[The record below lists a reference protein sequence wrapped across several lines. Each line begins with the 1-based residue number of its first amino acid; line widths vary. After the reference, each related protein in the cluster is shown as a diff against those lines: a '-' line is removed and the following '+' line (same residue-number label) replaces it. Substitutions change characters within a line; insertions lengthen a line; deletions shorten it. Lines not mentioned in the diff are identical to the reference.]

1 MQRYLVTGGTGFV
14 GHALCQRLVHHGA
27 ALTVLSRNPARASS
41 LLPAGIRTVGSLDQL
56 APTEHFDVVVNL
68 AGEPIAAKRWS
79 AKRKRV
85 LEASRI
91 DLTRKLVDWMLA
103 SSRPPRVFV
112 SASAIGYYGDQGER
126 TVTEDSEPHLEY
138 SHQLCAA
145 WEAAAL
151 RAADAG
157 IRTALLRIGLV
168 VGPTGG
174 FLARMLL
181 PFRLGLGGPIG
192 SGRQWMSWIH
202 RNDLLRLIALLVERE
217 DLAGVFNATA
227 PTPVTGREFAD
238 TLGRV
243 LRRPAFL
250 PAPALAFRL
259 VFGEM
264 SRLLLTGQRVLP
276 LRAAAAGFQFEF
288 PDLESALRDVL
299 EKPQPI

>member
-14 GHALCQRLVHHGA
+14 GRALCQRLAEHGA
-27 ALTVLSRNPARASS
+27 ELTVLSRDPRRASS
-41 LLPAGIRTVGSLDQL
+41 LLPAGARTIGSLDQL
-56 APTEHFDVVVNL
+56 SAMEHFDVVLNL
-68 AGEPIAAKRWS
+68 AGEPIADKRWS
-79 AKRKRV
+79 ARRKQL

-91 DLTRKLVDWMLA
+91 ELTRDLVRWMLA
-103 SSRPPRVFV
+103 SSKPPRVFV

-126 TVTEDSEPHLEY
+126 TVTEDSEPHIEY

-151 RAADAG
+151 QATGSG
-157 IRTALLRIGLV
+157 IRTVILRIGLV
-168 VGPTGG
+168 VAPGGG

-192 SGRQWMSWIH
+192 SGRQWMSWVH
-202 RNDLLRLIALLVERE
+202 RNDLLRLIDLLVERE

-227 PTPVTGREFAD
+227 PTPVTGRQFAR

-243 LRRPAFL
+243 LRRPAIV
-250 PAPALAFRL
+250 PAPALVFKL

-276 LRAAAAGFQFEF
+276 ARAAAAGFRFEF
-288 PDLESALRDVL
+288 PDLESALRDAL
-299 EKPQPI
+299 EKPRPI

>member
-14 GHALCQRLVHHGA
+14 GHALCQRLVRHGA
-27 ALTVLSRNPARASS
+27 ALTVLSRDPGRASS
-41 LLPAGIRTVGSLDQL
+41 LLPAGIRSISSLDQL
-56 APTEHFDVVVNL
+56 APTEHFDVIINL
-68 AGEPIAAKRWS
+68 AGEPIADKRWS

-91 DLTRKLVDWMLA
+91 ELTRNLVGWMCA
-103 SSRPPRVFV
+103 SSRQPRVFV

-243 LRRPAFL
+243 LRRPAIV
-250 PAPALAFRL
+250 PAPALLFRV

-276 LRAAAAGFQFEF
+276 RRAAAAGFQFEF

-299 EKPQPI
+299 EKPRPT